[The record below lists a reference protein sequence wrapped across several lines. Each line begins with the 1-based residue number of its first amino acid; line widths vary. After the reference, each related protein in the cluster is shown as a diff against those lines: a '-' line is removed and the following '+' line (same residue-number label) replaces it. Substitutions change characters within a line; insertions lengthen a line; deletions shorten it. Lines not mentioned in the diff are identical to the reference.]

1 MGLSVRGVAAP
12 GEDRTPI
19 VLAHGAANSAC
30 VWTFWAGGA
39 GSAWLVLLGPCPSN
53 TSPGG
58 RRMPRNVTSFSRSL
72 NKRSGTACGQP
83 NSWRSATERSSTR
96 SKIWVSLRRAGL
108 LGDYVACALEIGIDA
123 LS

>member
-1 MGLSVRGVAAP
+1 MSLSVRGVVAP

-39 GSAWLVLLGPCPSN
+39 GSAWLVLLGPCSSN

-58 RRMPRNVTSFSRSL
+58 RRMPRNVTSFSRSM
-72 NKRSGTACGQP
+72 NKRSGTACGHQTP
-83 NSWRSATERSSTR
+83 GDQLPSAPQRVSREFVQHWPGDSSKP
-96 SKIWVSLRRAGL
+96 SGS
-108 LGDYVACALEIGIDA
+108 
-123 LS
+123 

>member
-1 MGLSVRGVAAP
+1 MGLSVRGVVAP

-39 GSAWLVLLGPCPSN
+39 GSAWLVLLGPCSSN

-72 NKRSGTACGQP
+72 NKSNTGLATVRSRRDLRELQLAV
-83 NSWRSATERSSTR
+83 ST
-96 SKIWVSLRRAGL
+96 VSG
-108 LGDYVACALEIGIDA
+108 
-123 LS
+123 